1 MDDMKFLAACEI
13 IRCWN
18 QWPPARGRR
27 WLGGRRLGLL
37 LIAGLLPLSAA
48 AVECSESRPERF
60 AEFFKTFASDTRFA
74 VARTVLPLLTERWSD
89 DDWFDELAK
98 PADVWITPEDYARR
112 PSLQS
117 RSTAQHLVLQVGRR
131 VRYLALRPSAGP
143 RGAKWLLP
151 DCQRRRPGSVATAGR
166 PAVRRSHPGSR
177 LRCGSCSGRL
187 ATGVALRRLH

>member
-18 QWPPARGRR
+18 QWPPARVRR

-48 AVECSESRPERF
+48 AVECSESRPEHF

-89 DDWFDELAK
+89 DDWFDELAE

-117 RSTAQHLVLQVGRR
+117 RSTAQHLVLQVTFLGSTAAT
-131 VRYLALRPSAGP
+131 VELLGPQHAALEALHF
-143 RGAKWLLP
+143 KL
-151 DCQRRRPGSVATAGR
+151 D
-166 PAVRRSHPGSR
+166 
-177 LRCGSCSGRL
+177 SGCWKL
-187 ATGVALRRLH
+187 SKVDEFVTW